1 MGFKDTAS
9 FSNAFRRYFRIRPK
23 KMMNQIKVE
32 MAEKI
37 ILKYPSVTF
46 YEVALSVGKKD
57 EKELYKLFVNTRGI
71 APSGVKKEKEK
82 G

>member
-1 MGFKDTAS
+1 
-9 FSNAFRRYFRIRPK
+9 
-23 KMMNQIKVE
+23 